1 MSTTHLFPFA
11 SSVIILV
18 FAALVLRRY
27 VVRRGPHLLM
37 WGVGLLMFGT
47 AAMAEAYAA
56 AAWHPLAFQL
66 WYLAGAVL
74 SAAWIGQG
82 SVNMLAGTRL
92 PNLLIS
98 MILGFAAAAALSLTI
113 GRLGLSA
120 GAIAALIAF
129 LGVIFASVF
138 WRRLVRRWNP
148 ARLATLLNWVL
159 IAGSL
164 AAAYL
169 VFSLPLDA
177 ARFTAAEPLSSQYR
191 EILPAG
197 AGVRKLTPF
206 FNIYGTLALAGGAL
220 YSAWL
225 LWRKAIMPHRVVGNV
240 LIAVGALLIASAST
254 MVRLGL
260 ADYHYLGQFLSA
272 VFMFSGFLLASIRAP
287 MRSGAEAVKA

>member
-1 MSTTHLFPFA
+1 MNTTHLFPLA
-11 SSVIILV
+11 SSLIILV
-18 FAALVLRRY
+18 FAALVLQRY
-27 VVRRGPHLLM
+27 AVRRGPHLLM
-37 WGVGLLMFGT
+37 WGIGLLLFGT
-47 AAMAEAYAA
+47 ASMAEAYSA
-56 AAWHPLAFQL
+56 AAWHPLAFRL

-82 SVNMLAGTRL
+82 SVNMLAAARL

-98 MILGFAAAAALSLTI
+98 MILGYGSATALSLSI
-113 GRLGLSA
+113 GRMGISA
-120 GAIAALIAF
+120 GAVAALIAF
-129 LGVIFASVF
+129 LGLIFANVL

-164 AAAYL
+164 VAAYL

-177 ARFTAAEPLSSQYR
+177 GRFNVAEPLSSQYR

-197 AGVRKLTPF
+197 AGVRNLTPF

-225 LWRKAIMPHRVVGNV
+225 LWRKAIMPHRVLGNV

-254 MVRLGL
+254 MVRFGL
-260 ADYHYLGQFLSA
+260 ADFHYLGQFLSA
-272 VFMFSGFLLASIRAP
+272 VFMFSGFLLASARAP
-287 MRSGAEAVKA
+287 VRSGAEPAKA